1 MQRTVQ
7 TAEPLVIIYI
17 VGLLTSFRALNL
29 GKRDR
34 EIRAFA
40 LTFLGEQ
47 TKDFMICC
55 GLYLQTGHQDLLLP
69 M

>member
-1 MQRTVQ
+1 MQT
-7 TAEPLVIIYI
+7 TEPLVIIHM
-17 VGLLTSFRALNL
+17 VGLLTSFRDVNL
-29 GKRDR
+29 ENRDQ
-34 EIRAFA
+34 EMRAFM

-55 GLYLQTGHQDLLLP
+55 GLYLLTGHQDLLLP